1 MPPMLMSH
9 SEDPRDEIYKKIGL
23 TKDGVIPGFTL
34 FGNRV
39 LLGVYERPSRM
50 KPIKTASGEMV
61 SLHIPDTTRDEDKHQ
76 GKAAVVL
83 MKGPTAFVSDA
94 HYDFQG
100 QNVEVGDWVTLWVGD
115 GRRLFVNGQ
124 LCRIIR
130 DQDINMKIPSPD
142 QVF

>member
-9 SEDPRDEIYKKIGL
+9 DEDPRQLIFDKIGM
-23 TKDGVIPGFTL
+23 KKGVIPGFTL

-39 LLGVYERPSRM
+39 LLGVYERPS
-50 KPIKTASGEMV
+50 KTKSGII
-61 SLHIPDTTRDEDKHQ
+61 LADQTRNEDQHQ

-83 MKGPTAFVSDA
+83 MKGPTAFVSDSP
-94 HYDFQG
+94 YDFQG
-100 QNVEVGDWVTLWVGD
+100 QDVEVGDWVTLWVGD
-115 GRRLFVNGQ
+115 GRRLFLNGQ

>member
-1 MPPMLMSH
+1 MPPMLMQH
-9 SEDPRDEIYKKIGL
+9 DEDPRDQIFKKIGMV
-23 TKDGVIPGFTL
+23 KGVIPDFTL

-39 LLGVYERPSRM
+39 LLGVYERPAQTKSKIFLPDATR
-50 KPIKTASGEMV
+50 GE
-61 SLHIPDTTRDEDKHQ
+61 DQHQ
-76 GKAAVVL
+76 GKSAVVL

>member
-9 SEDPRDEIYKKIGL
+9 DEDPRQLIFDKIGM
-23 TKDGVIPGFTL
+23 KKGVIPGFTL

-39 LLGVYERPSRM
+39 LLGVYERPS
-50 KPIKTASGEMV
+50 KTKSGII
-61 SLHIPDTTRDEDKHQ
+61 LADQTRNEDQHQ

>member
-1 MPPMLMSH
+1 MPPMLMSQD
-9 SEDPRDEIYKKIGL
+9 EDPRQLIFDKIGM
-23 TKDGVIPGFTL
+23 KKGVIPGFTL

-39 LLGVYERPSRM
+39 LLGVYERPS
-50 KPIKTASGEMV
+50 KTKSGII
-61 SLHIPDTTRDEDKHQ
+61 LADQTRNEDQHQ

-83 MKGPTAFVSDA
+83 MKGPTAFVSDS

-100 QNVEVGDWVTLWVGD
+100 QDVEVGDWVTLWVGD
-115 GRRLFVNGQ
+115 GRRLFLNGQ

>member
-1 MPPMLMSH
+1 MPAMLMQH
-9 SEDPRDEIYKKIGL
+9 DADPRDEIFKKIGMKKGKL
-23 TKDGVIPGFTL
+23 PDFTL

-39 LLGVYERPSRM
+39 LLAVYERPE
-50 KPIKTASGEMV
+50 KTKSGLFI
-61 SLHIPDTTRDEDKHQ
+61 SDTTRAEDKHQ

-100 QNVEVGDWVTLWVGD
+100 QDVEVGDWVTLWVSD
-115 GRRLFVNGQ
+115 GRRIVINGQ

-130 DQDINMKIPSPD
+130 DQDINMKIPAPD

>member
-9 SEDPRDEIYKKIGL
+9 DEDPRQLIFDKIGM
-23 TKDGVIPGFTL
+23 KKGVIPGFTL

-39 LLGVYERPSRM
+39 LLGVYERPS
-50 KPIKTASGEMV
+50 KTKSGII
-61 SLHIPDTTRDEDKHQ
+61 LADQTRNEDQHQ

-100 QNVEVGDWVTLWVGD
+100 QDVEVGDWVTLWVGD
-115 GRRLFVNGQ
+115 GRRLFLNGQ